1 MVKLYGAGALY
12 HGPKSIESLKTITG
26 TRAVIVTGHSSTREN
41 GSLQRV
47 CDMLHENGLVCDVFS
62 GVESDPSIDTVRKGA
77 AFMQEKQP
85 DWIIGLGGTSSID
98 AAKAMWVLYEHP
110 ELPFETMI

>member
-1 MVKLYGAGALY
+1 MVKLYGAGTLY

-47 CDMLHENGLVCDVFS
+47 CDMLQEKGWVCDVFS
-62 GVESDPSIDTVRKGA
+62 GVEPDPSIDTVRKGA
-77 AFMQEKQP
+77 AFMQESSRTGSSDWAVHHPSMQP
-85 DWIIGLGGTSSID
+85 RPCGCFTNIPNSRS
-98 AAKAMWVLYEHP
+98 KP
-110 ELPFETMI
+110 

>member
-1 MVKLYGAGALY
+1 MVKLYGAGTLY

-26 TRAVIVTGHSSTREN
+26 TRAVIVTGHSSTRET

-47 CDMLHENGLVCDVFS
+47 CDMLQEKGWVCDVFS
-62 GVESDPSIDTVRKGA
+62 GVEPDPSIDTVRKGA

-85 DWIIGLGGTSSID
+85 DWIIGLGGT
-98 AAKAMWVLYEHP
+98 
-110 ELPFETMI
+110 